1 MAERQNSITETAM
14 NRVLEAERT
23 AHAAVTE
30 CEVQAAALLETTQ
43 QQVRRIHSRTDTRLG
58 KLHARCALALDRQVE
73 ELLLQDIDSGGD
85 EKNRGDVARGE
96 VLQEAI
102 DHLAEVLTSGNGD
115 E

>member
-23 AHAAVTE
+23 AHAAMKE
-30 CEVQAAALLETTQ
+30 CEAQAAALLETTQ

-73 ELLLQDIDSGGD
+73 ELLLQDIGSGDD
-85 EKNRGDVARGE
+85 ENRGDAARGE

-102 DHLAEVLTSGNGD
+102 DRLAEVLTSGNGD